1 MRLFVGLFHIV
12 QRLHKSRVQSIDQ
25 DAIMSVEWHARY
37 MMTAYSF
44 RNVAG
49 KEEETVSS
57 PSDQRLT
64 VVGTLLPARRVGS

>member
-37 MMTAYSF
+37 MMTSLLSF
-44 RNVAG
+44 GNVAG

-57 PSDQRLT
+57 PSDQ
-64 VVGTLLPARRVGS
+64 S